1 MGMKQVRWLG
11 LAIAIWGLASG
22 MSVAST
28 PNTMY
33 RPIPLE
39 FNRRVS
45 DRLSPQDIPTGE
57 GGFARDYVITLKA
70 GEQIRIALA
79 STAFDPIVSLL
90 AADGSTVAENDD
102 GPDGS
107 RNAWLLME
115 VAEAGRYTVRVQS
128 FRNTGVGLFQ
138 LEVTRLRLPSLQK

>member
-1 MGMKQVRWLG
+1 MKQVRRLG
-11 LAIAIWGLASG
+11 VAIAMSGVFGLMGAAFASE
-22 MSVAST
+22 
-28 PNTMY
+28 PMY

-39 FNRRVS
+39 LNRRVS

-70 GEQIRIALA
+70 GDQVRIALT

-90 AADGSTVAENDD
+90 AADGSTIAENDD
-102 GPDGS
+102 GPDGTN
-107 RNAWLLME
+107 NAWLLLK

-128 FRNTGVGLFQ
+128 FRNTGVGSFQ
-138 LEVTRLRLPSLQK
+138 LEVTRLRLPSLPK

>member
-1 MGMKQVRWLG
+1 MRQAKWLG
-11 LAIAIWGLASG
+11 LAIAIWGLASSMG
-22 MSVAST
+22 MAST
-28 PNTMY
+28 PNAMY
-33 RPIPLE
+33 RPLPLE

-57 GGFARDYVITLKA
+57 GGFARDYVMTLQA
-70 GEQIRIALA
+70 GDQIRIALTSA
-79 STAFDPIVSLL
+79 AFDPIVSLL

-107 RNAWLLME
+107 RNAWLLLE

-128 FRNTGVGLFQ
+128 FRGTGVGSFQ
-138 LEVTRLRLPSLQK
+138 LEVTRLRLPSLPK